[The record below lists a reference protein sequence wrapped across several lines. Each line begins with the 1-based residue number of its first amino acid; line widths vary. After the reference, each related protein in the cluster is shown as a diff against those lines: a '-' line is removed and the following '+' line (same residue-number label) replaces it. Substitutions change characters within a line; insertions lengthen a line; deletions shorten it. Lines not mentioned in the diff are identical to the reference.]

1 MNYADILR
9 DKFKIEQFRG
19 VQKEVLDVLLAGNSV
34 FSLMPTGTGKSLCY
48 QMMAFLKPADQMVLV
63 VSPLIALM
71 QDQVLKAKNLGLKS
85 ACINSSLSVSER
97 QSVQSK
103 MANRQLDI
111 IFVTPERFKK
121 SEFLEA
127 LSKAHI
133 SLFVVDEAHCAS
145 LWGHDFRPEYSKL
158 SQFIKLCNN
167 PPVLAL
173 TATATPTVQK
183 EVCQILGLKYPDAM
197 ILGGIERPNLAIK
210 VSDTYGETE
219 KFESM
224 LKKLQEFGNESG
236 IVYFSLIQTLEK
248 FSNFLFS
255 KKIHH
260 TKYHGD
266 LPGNVRR
273 RHQNDFISG
282 KDQLILAT
290 PAFGLGVDKSNIRF
304 VFHTEIPSTL
314 EAYFQEIGRGGRDGL
329 PAQAILFYDQ
339 EDVSIQMQFLEWAYP
354 EETFIRKVFDLIQT
368 YPAKVSVEGFDFL
381 REQMVFKN
389 RRDYRLNSA
398 VSILARWGNLEED
411 ETPFGYKIAE
421 PLSDELFTKENQSL
435 LKKEHQKK
443 LLEILRW
450 AQNVE
455 DCRLNQI
462 YKYFGHQHN
471 ADCGICDVCT
481 DAD

>member
-1 MNYADILR
+1 MNYLDILR

-19 VQKEVLDVLLAGNSV
+19 VQKEVLDALLEGRSV

-48 QMMAFLKPADQMVLV
+48 QMMAFLKPVDQMVLV

-71 QDQVLKAKNLGLKS
+71 QDQVLKAKNLGLKA
-85 ACINSSLSVSER
+85 ACINSSLSLSER
-97 QSVQSK
+97 GSVQK
-103 MANRQLDI
+103 KIANHEIDI
-111 IFVTPERFKK
+111 LFVTPERFKK
-121 SEFLEA
+121 SEFLEV
-127 LSKAHI
+127 LSKVQV

-158 SQFIKLCNN
+158 NQFIQLCHN

-173 TATATPTVQK
+173 TATATPVVQI
-183 EVCQILGLKYPDAM
+183 EVCKILGLNYPGAM
-197 ILGGIERPNLAIK
+197 ILGGIERPNLAIQ

-219 KFESM
+219 KFELM
-224 LKKLQEFGNESG
+224 FKKLQEFGTDSG
-236 IVYFSLIQTLEK
+236 IIYFSLIHTLEK
-248 FSNFLFS
+248 FSQFLFS

-290 PAFGLGVDKSNIRF
+290 PAFGLGVDKANIRF

-339 EDVSIQMQFLEWAYP
+339 EDVSIQMQFLDWAYP
-354 EETFIRKVFDLIQT
+354 DEAFIRKVYDLIQT
-368 YPAKVSVEGFDFL
+368 YPAKVSVDGFDFL

-389 RRDYRLNSA
+389 KRDYRVNSA

-411 ETPFGYKIAE
+411 ETPFGFKTAE
-421 PLSDELFTKENQSL
+421 PLSNDLFSQENQSA

-450 AQNVE
+450 AQNAD

-471 ADCGICDVCT
+471 SDCGICDVCLN
-481 DAD
+481 AH